1 MAEPDVKSEPLLPL
15 TLLVLSGDM
24 EKGLAACNLALA
36 ALAGGRPVT
45 IFFSFWGLN
54 LVRRPEA
61 KARGSLLQ
69 SIMGTLNRDHAGRQ
83 RLGRFNLLGAGRW
96 AMTRLMRRKGVPAL
110 QESLALAHQMGARLV
125 ACSATLELMGY
136 TRESLLPEVDEVAGA
151 AAFLSDAGAG
161 TVITLA

>member
-1 MAEPDVKSEPLLPL
+1 MAEPDDRNSLSPL
-15 TLLVLSGDM
+15 TLLVLSGDL

-54 LVRRPEA
+54 LVRRPRA
-61 KARGSLLQ
+61 KGRGNLLHRL
-69 SIMGTLNRDHAGRQ
+69 MGIVNRDHAGRQ

-96 AMTRLMRRKGVPAL
+96 ALGRLMKRHGAL
-110 QESLALAHQMGARLV
+110 PFQESLALAHQMGARLV
-125 ACSATLELMGY
+125 ACSATFELMGY

-151 AAFLSDAGAG
+151 ASFLEAAAEGQ
-161 TVITLA
+161 VITLS